1 MAYVT
6 IKPSDS
12 VLVHCYLTLINK
24 LLSFVARHF
33 WDELYCYLFVQQMTM
48 RLDMY
53 AEELGNA
60 ASPSYQP
67 QVID

>member
-6 IKPSDS
+6 INPSDS
-12 VLVHCYLTLINK
+12 VLLHCYLTLINK
-24 LLSFVARHF
+24 LLSFVAF
-33 WDELYCYLFVQQMTM
+33 EMNYTYLFVEQMTM